1 MMEAQDKME
10 NSSPET
16 DEGLTDEQK
25 QKNQNDFVV
34 AQGEFQAESKLFSM
48 SIEATSTAVKAIGDG
63 LASLARK
70 Q

>member
-1 MMEAQDKME
+1 MEK
-10 NSSPET
+10 SSPES
-16 DEGLTDEQK
+16 DEGLTDK
-25 QKNQNDFVV
+25 QKKQNQNDFVV

-63 LASLARK
+63 LSSLARR